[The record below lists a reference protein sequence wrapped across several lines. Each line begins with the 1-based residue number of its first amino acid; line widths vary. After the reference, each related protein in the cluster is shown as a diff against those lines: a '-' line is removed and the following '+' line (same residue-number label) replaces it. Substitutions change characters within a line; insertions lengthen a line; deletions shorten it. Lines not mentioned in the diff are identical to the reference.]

1 MVIFP
6 ALDIHVK
13 SVAQTY
19 SLEHERESVLFDQLF
34 ALLNSNMQNEESY
47 RRELACCTGA
57 LQTSISQHM
66 SKEEEQDM
74 CKCLSKII
82 PEEKLLQQVIFTWM
96 DGVKTNDKHKSC
108 DDSKDQGSPDSDAI
122 TLNSSTIKA
131 HCASESSRTCKRKCV
146 EPNCNLE
153 ESTPARPV
161 DEILHWHKAIKRELN
176 DIAEAAR
183 RIQLA
188 GEFSDL
194 SAFNKRLP
202 FVAEVCIF
210 HSKD

>member
-1 MVIFP
+1 MMAEFLP
-6 ALDIHVK
+6 WL
-13 SVAQTY
+13 S
-19 SLEHERESVLFDQLF
+19 S
-34 ALLNSNMQNEESY
+34 
-47 RRELACCTGA
+47 
-57 LQTSISQHM
+57 SIS
-66 SKEEEQDM
+66 SDECQDM

-122 TLNSSTIKA
+122 TLNSSTMKA

-210 HSKD
+210 HRAPSVGKEKLQ